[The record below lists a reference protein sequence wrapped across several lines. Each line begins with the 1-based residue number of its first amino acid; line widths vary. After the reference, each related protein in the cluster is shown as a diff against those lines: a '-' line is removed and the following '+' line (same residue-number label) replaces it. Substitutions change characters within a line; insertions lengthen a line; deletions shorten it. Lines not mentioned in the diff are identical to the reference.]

1 MAKIRKIA
9 HRIQGHMTSDG
20 AGVRLRRIFGFN
32 EEGIFDPFLL
42 LDYFGSDNPHDYI
55 AGFPWHPHR
64 GMETVTYMLE
74 GKVEHGDSL
83 GNKGIIGKGDIQ
95 WMTAGKGI
103 IHQEM
108 PKPEDDSRMFGFQL
122 WINLPASKKMMNPHY
137 QEIKGADVPEIQM
150 KSGVSIKVIAG
161 SYESVTGPVSD
172 VITDPTY
179 FDVSLPSNTN
189 FLLPVQPDYTAFV
202 VVFEGEGYFDEIESN
217 AMKTGE
223 VALLKDGMQ
232 VKVTTHSSHVRFLLV
247 SGKPIGEPVAWR
259 GPIVMNTEEELEL
272 AFKELREGNFIKS
285 SRNK

>member
-1 MAKIRKIA
+1 MGKIRIID
-9 HRIQGHMTSDG
+9 RRFQGHMTSDG

-32 EEGIFDPFLL
+32 EEGLFDPFLL

-95 WMTAGKGI
+95 WMTAGNGI

-108 PKPEDDSRMFGFQL
+108 PKPEEDTRMYGFQL
-122 WINLPASKKMMNPHY
+122 WVNLPASRKMMNPRY
-137 QEIKGADVPEIQM
+137 QEIKGADVPEIQL
-150 KSGVSIKVIAG
+150 KNGVSIKVIAG
-161 SYESVTGPVSD
+161 SYDGVSGPVTD
-172 VITDPTY
+172 IVADPTY
-179 FDVSLPSNTN
+179 FDVALPSNTS

-202 VVFEGEGYFDEIESN
+202 FVFEGEAYFDETERN
-217 AMKTGE
+217 AMKLGE

-232 VKVTTHSSHVRFLLV
+232 VKVTTKSSHVRFLMV
-247 SGKPIGEPVAWR
+247 SGKPVREPIAWR
-259 GPIVMNTEEELEL
+259 GPIVMNTQEELDL
-272 AFKELREGNFIKS
+272 AFKELKEGNFIKT
-285 SRNK
+285 RGK